1 MNPEEK
7 ERLELAA
14 SLESIEVFQRDVEP
28 VIVRARDQLLT
39 RDNYRAY
46 SMNDTI
52 SRMTLGQECL
62 YTMVSR
68 TYRFDER
75 DPARVRAVFDAA
87 LAPLGFECRQDAY
100 EGEGGTT
107 DTVLAWTSERYGV
120 TVHFL
125 VSQSWLTSFNYY
137 TGELRS
143 DGSGADPTVLADLP
157 DRVPAWFAAV
167 RSSAGSS

>member
-68 TYRFDER
+68 THRFDEH

-87 LAPLGFECRQDAY
+87 LSPPRL
-100 EGEGGTT
+100 
-107 DTVLAWTSERYGV
+107 
-120 TVHFL
+120 
-125 VSQSWLTSFNYY
+125 
-137 TGELRS
+137 
-143 DGSGADPTVLADLP
+143 
-157 DRVPAWFAAV
+157 RVPTGCL
-167 RSSAGSS
+167 RG

>member
-46 SMNDTI
+46 SMNDSI

-107 DTVLAWTSERYGV
+107 DTVLA
-120 TVHFL
+120 
-125 VSQSWLTSFNYY
+125 
-137 TGELRS
+137 
-143 DGSGADPTVLADLP
+143 
-157 DRVPAWFAAV
+157 
-167 RSSAGSS
+167 